1 MIVYIKRLFVVIIA
15 VLTCVGVWGCGDTSY
30 TEFKGCRGG
39 YLVAF
44 VDDSLALL
52 RTLEIYDV
60 CEKIGGFSSSEK
72 CDVEYT
78 NTGLHLVNY
87 KEQKKVLW
95 EQTLDYY
102 VNIKDGFYRDSS
114 VFLYGDGNYG
124 FWKIGEK
131 VEFSKKL
138 KWNSPCLGAGSAKF
152 RPWTNGNVLL
162 VGAEGC
168 KYSVLDT
175 VDGNVFELKDESLSW
190 IEKCDD
196 VTYMSGK
203 IFCLRIVYAED
214 KYGVLLDIDGLTK
227 DSLLWYGSKWSSK
240 SGEKIRIRGNLF
252 LLDDLSVKTD
262 EEVDVR
268 AYSFQPL
275 ERLNS
280 NIGLASRLQGYDI
293 FVDSLGNRIRYECS
307 DL

>member
-214 KYGVLLDIDGLTK
+214 KYGVLLDIDGLTI

-240 SGEKIRIRGNLF
+240 SGEKIQIRGNLF

-275 ERLNS
+275 GRLKS

-293 FVDSLGNRIRYECS
+293 FVDSLGNRIKYECS

>member
-1 MIVYIKRLFVVIIA
+1 MMADVKRLFVVVIA
-15 VLTCVGVWGCGDTSY
+15 VFACVGMWGCGDTSY

-52 RTLEIYDV
+52 RTLDVYDV

-78 NTGLHLVNY
+78 NTGLRLVNY
-87 KEQKKVLW
+87 KEQKNVLW

-114 VFLYGDGNYG
+114 VFLYDDGNYG

-131 VEFSKKL
+131 VEFGKKL

-162 VGAEGC
+162 MGAEGC

-214 KYGVLLDIDGLTK
+214 KYGVLLDIDGFTK

-240 SGEKIRIRGNLF
+240 FGEKIRIRGNLF
-252 LLDDLSVKTD
+252 LLDDLSEKSDEDDDVK
-262 EEVDVR
+262 V
-268 AYSFQPL
+268 YSFQPL
-275 ERLNS
+275 GRLKS

-293 FVDSLGNRIRYECS
+293 FVDSLGNRIKYECS
-307 DL
+307 DP